1 MGWVLDLDGV
11 VRLGPR
17 AVPGAARAIARLLD
31 AGEDVLFVTNSAY
44 RSVAEVEAELGAHGI
59 DARGR
64 VLTSAVA
71 AASLVQPGERVQCC
85 GGPGLR
91 TELLARGARVV
102 DDDGALVDAV
112 VVGYD
117 PAFDYT
123 ALTRAMRAIRAGAR
137 FVAANQD
144 ATYPTDEGLLPG
156 NGAIVAAIETAS
168 GVAPVVAGKPH
179 PPMLGLVRDR
189 LGPAGT
195 LVGDRPDTDG
205 AFARALGYRF
215 VLVLTGVTSA
225 ADLPVQPEPAVVAPD
240 LVAVVD
246 AWELARSVG

>member
-1 MGWVLDLDGV
+1 VLDLDGV

-17 AVPGAARAIARLLD
+17 AVPGAAGAVARLLG

-44 RSVAEVEAELGAHGI
+44 RSVAEVEAELEGHGI
-59 DARGR
+59 DAHGR

-71 AASLVQPGERVQCC
+71 AASLVVPGERVRCC

-91 TELLARGARVV
+91 TELLARGALVV
-102 DDDGALVDAV
+102 DDDDVGLVDAV

-189 LGPAGT
+189 LGPEGM

-215 VLVLTGVTSA
+215 ALVLTGVTSA
-225 ADLPVQPEPAVVAPD
+225 ADLPVQPEPTVVAPD
-240 LVAVVD
+240 LAAVVD
-246 AWELARSVG
+246 RWDRTRSVG